1 MLAIVCLSVCLCA
14 VYLEL
19 NGFEYN

>member
-14 VYLEL
+14 VCLEY
-19 NGFEYN
+19 EHI